1 MNEVCTFVPIC
12 TKIEPIF
19 QFFVFYLLIML
30 YCYYISPFNS
40 VFGLFESRK
49 TDIHTRISKIYLS
62 THAPLHVENVNQI
75 QTKSGQEYILMH
87 TFPCLNTVGCM
98 DNDKKKFSMD
108 VLAQDT
114 RSLCYCKT
122 FIVSEMGLVLHL
134 MMKRTMSSIEFPYL
148 CVFYI

>member
-12 TKIEPIF
+12 TKLSLF
-19 QFFVFYLLIML
+19 SNFLYFYLLKML

-40 VFGLFESRK
+40 VFELFESRK

-98 DNDKKKFSMD
+98 DNDKKISQWMSWHKIL
-108 VLAQDT
+108 VVYA
-114 RSLCYCKT
+114 
-122 FIVSEMGLVLHL
+122 IVKHS
-134 MMKRTMSSIEFPYL
+134 
-148 CVFYI
+148 